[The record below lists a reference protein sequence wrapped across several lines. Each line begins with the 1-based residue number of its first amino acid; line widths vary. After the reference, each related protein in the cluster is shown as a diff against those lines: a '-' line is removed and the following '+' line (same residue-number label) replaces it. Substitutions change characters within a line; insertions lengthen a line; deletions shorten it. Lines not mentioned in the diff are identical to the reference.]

1 MDVAIYGA
9 QAIAFSTYK
18 AIKEIYKEY
27 NVCCFIVTSTDNNP
41 TELDDIPVYSLSEL
55 LQMNFNK
62 NNAKVIIATPESVIC
77 EIKENLEQNGFTNIE
92 CIDSEKFAF
101 LQEQYYEKT
110 AFCNVLSSYSYGDT
124 KAELEIYMTK
134 FWKDKELISKTILPQ
149 YFVPVQAGAANTDV
163 RVCDIL
169 DNEGDNISAKNGDYS
184 ELTVLY
190 WAWKHMMNGEKY
202 YGLAHYRRYLMV
214 NEEDLNRLISNDIDV
229 VLPYP
234 MIYEP
239 DIEVHHKRYL
249 SDEEWNAVLQ
259 ALDELYPEY
268 AKGCSDIL
276 KQQYFYNYNIIIAK
290 KEVMS
295 DYCNWLFKILFR
307 VEKLVNSDG
316 KRMHNRYIGYIGENL
331 TTLYFIYN
339 RNKLKLAHTGCK
351 FLK

>member
-27 NVCCFIVTSTDNNP
+27 NVCCFIVTSIYNNP
-41 TELDDIPVYSLSEL
+41 TELDGIPIYSLSEL

-62 NNAKVIIATPESVIC
+62 NNTKIIIATPESVMY
-77 EIKENLEQNGFTNIE
+77 EINSNLEKKGFTDIE

-101 LQEQYYEKT
+101 LQEQYYERT
-110 AFCNVLSSYSYGDT
+110 LFCNVLSSYQYGDT
-124 KAELEIYMTK
+124 KAELEVYMTK
-134 FWKDKELISKTILPQ
+134 FWKDKELISKMILPQ
-149 YFVPVQAGAANTDV
+149 YFIPVQAGAANTDV

-190 WAWKHMMNGEKY
+190 WAWKHMMKKDQY
-202 YGLAHYRRYLMV
+202 YGLAHYRRYLMLD
-214 NEEDLNRLISNDIDV
+214 EIDLYRFENNDIDV

-259 ALDELYPEY
+259 ALEELYSDY
-268 AKGCSDIL
+268 VDAYKDIL
-276 KQQYFYNYNIIIAK
+276 KQPYFYNYNIILAK
-290 KEVMS
+290 RKVMD
-295 DYCNWLFKILFR
+295 DYCNWLFNILFR
-307 VEKLVNSDG
+307 VEEIVNPNRNR
-316 KRMHNRYIGYIGENL
+316 KPNRYIGYIGENL
-331 TTLYFIYN
+331 TTLYFIHN
-339 RNKLKLAHTGCK
+339 KNKLKIVHTGCK